1 MLVTFKTKSHPNIIM
16 FGDVG
21 KQVLELMDFGSSVP
35 GSIDASDVPTA
46 LANLQKG
53 LQAIPREVDEDQ
65 DTEDTEDDEPVI
77 DIHTRALPVIE
88 LLQSAVSDDNYVRWD

>member
-1 MLVTFKTKSHPNIIM
+1 M
-16 FGDVG
+16 FGDVA
-21 KQVLELMDFGSSVP
+21 KQVLELMDFGSGVP

-53 LQAIPREVDEDQ
+53 LQAIPREVDDGHNSDKEDS
-65 DTEDTEDDEPVI
+65 EDDEPVI

-88 LLQSAVSDDNYVRWD
+88 LLQSAVSDDNYVRWE